1 MQNGLLSFSFRVI
14 LSFWVVGSEC
24 VGHGWEWGHL
34 TVRHGGAD
42 ARAGGGVTQ
51 GRKELAVVLPKDLG
65 AFE

>member
-1 MQNGLLSFSFRVI
+1 MDFSFSFRVI
-14 LSFWVVGSEC
+14 LSFWVVGLEC
-24 VGHGWEWGHL
+24 VGHGWELGHL

-42 ARAGGGVTQ
+42 GGGTQ